1 MHRCLGQGLRLGAR
15 LRQDTQDLAVAIRLC
30 SHHGEEV
37 GGTELPALGAVF
49 WHNVARLPRVPALRL
64 TLVAVAAAGKLPGTR
79 AEETFF
85 PKGLARCTPLQNL
98 LAPPDKRARASDA
111 IFQRSRA
118 S

>member
-37 GGTELPALGAVF
+37 GGTELPALGALF

-79 AEETFF
+79 PEETFL
-85 PKGLARCTPLQNL
+85 PEGLARCTPL
-98 LAPPDKRARASDA
+98 
-111 IFQRSRA
+111 
-118 S
+118 